1 MLRIEHLYKKLGN
14 FQLKD
19 IQLEI
24 AQGEYFVILGP
35 TGTGKSVILEIIAGL
50 YKPDKG
56 HFYFNGKDLSN
67 EYPENREIG
76 FVYQD
81 YLLFPHLSVKE
92 NIIFGLKQKK
102 ISQKQIQQNLDDI
115 VSMFKIEHLLNR
127 RPTTLSGGE
136 QQRVAMARA
145 LITSP
150 KILLMDEPLSALDPS
165 TKNQFLITLK
175 KIHENRKNTV
185 IHVTHDFNVA
195 LYLADRI
202 AIINNGAIVQVDTPE
217 EIFKKPNSIFVAN
230 FIGMKD
236 ILKNRIDNSKIDC
249 YYGDASL
256 SK

>member
-1 MLRIEHLYKKLGN
+1 MLKIEHLYKKLGD
-14 FQLKD
+14 FQLED
-19 IQLEI
+19 IDFEI
-24 AQGEYFVILGP
+24 EQGEYFVILGP

-56 HFYFNGKDLSN
+56 QFYFNGEDLSN

-81 YLLFPHLSVKE
+81 YLLFPHLSVKK
-92 NIIFGLKQKK
+92 NIVFGLKQKK
-102 ISQKQIQQNLDDI
+102 FTNSEIQQKLNEI
-115 VSMFKIEHLLNR
+115 ISKFKIEHLLER
-127 RPTTLSGGE
+127 CPTTLSGGE

-165 TKNQFLITLK
+165 TKNEFLITLK
-175 KIHENRKNTV
+175 KIHENKKNIV

-202 AIINNGAIVQVDTPE
+202 AIMNDGAIVQVGTPE

-236 ILKNRIDNSKIDC
+236 TLKNRIDNSKADC
-249 YYGDASL
+249 YYADAFF

>member
-1 MLRIEHLYKKLGN
+1 MLRIEHLYKRLGD
-14 FQLKD
+14 FQLED
-19 IQLEI
+19 IYLEI
-24 AQGEYFVILGP
+24 EQGEYFVILGP

-56 HFYFNGKDLSN
+56 QIYFNGEDLSD

-81 YLLFPHLSVKE
+81 YLLFPHLPVKK
-92 NIIFGLKQKK
+92 NIVFGLKQKK
-102 ISQKQIQQNLDDI
+102 FTKSEIEKKLNEIISK
-115 VSMFKIEHLLNR
+115 FKIEHLLER
-127 RPTTLSGGE
+127 YPSTLSGGE

-165 TKNQFLITLK
+165 TKNEFLITLK

-202 AIINNGAIVQVDTPE
+202 AVMNDGAIVQVGTPE
-217 EIFKKPNSIFVAN
+217 QIFKKPNSIFVAN

-236 ILKNRIDNSKIDC
+236 TLKNRIGNSKADR
-249 YYGDASL
+249 YYEDVYF